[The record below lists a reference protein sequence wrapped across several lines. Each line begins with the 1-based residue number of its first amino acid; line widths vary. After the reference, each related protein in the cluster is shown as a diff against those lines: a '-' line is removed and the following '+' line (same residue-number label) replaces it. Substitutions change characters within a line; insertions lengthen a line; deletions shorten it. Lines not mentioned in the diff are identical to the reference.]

1 VLSLGLS
8 RCLRAKKDINM
19 RGHNVRFLVTLALAT
34 LLLPAVS
41 HAQRPA
47 KVPRIGMLLGNA
59 PDAAVPSLE
68 AFRQVLRELGYVEGQ
83 TIAIEYRFAHGKVDP
98 LPALAAELVQFPVD
112 VIVTLGTPATQA
124 AKHATTT
131 IPIVIGSALD
141 PVAQGLVAS
150 FTRPG
155 GNITGVISALVQSSA
170 KGLEVFKE
178 AVPEGTRVAVL
189 WNPANPA
196 NELLLREVEVAAR
209 ALGVPLHL
217 VALSDPTELESAY
230 AAMAREHTGA
240 LLVIGDPTF
249 ITHRKH
255 LAEFALAH
263 GLPTTFDRREYVDVG
278 GLMAYGH
285 SGSYPG
291 QFRRAA
297 VFVDKILKGA
307 KPADLPLEQPM
318 YTKLIINLKTA
329 QALGITIP
337 PTLLFQANEVIR

>member
-1 VLSLGLS
+1 
-8 RCLRAKKDINM
+8 
-19 RGHNVRFLVTLALAT
+19 
-34 LLLPAVS
+34 
-41 HAQRPA
+41 
-47 KVPRIGMLLGNA
+47 MLLGNA
-59 PDAAVPSLE
+59 RDAAAPSLE
-68 AFRQVLRELGYVEGQ
+68 AFRQGLRELGYVEGQ
-83 TIAIEYRFAHGKVDP
+83 TIAMEYRFADGKVEP
-98 LPALAAELVQFPVD
+98 LPALAAELVQLPVD

-124 AKHATTT
+124 AQHATTT

-141 PVAQGLVAS
+141 PVATGLVAS
-150 FTRPG
+150 FAHPG
-155 GNITGVISALVQSSA
+155 CNVTGVTSALVQSSA

-196 NELLLREVEVAAR
+196 NGLLLREVEVAAR

-230 AAMAREHTGA
+230 PAMARENTGA

-249 ITHRKH
+249 ITHRRH
-255 LAEFALAH
+255 LAEFAIAH
-263 GLPTTFDRREYVDVG
+263 GLPTMFDRWEYVDVG

-285 SGSYPG
+285 SASYPG

-329 QALGITIP
+329 QALGITLP
-337 PTLLFQANEVIR
+337 PILFFQADEIIR